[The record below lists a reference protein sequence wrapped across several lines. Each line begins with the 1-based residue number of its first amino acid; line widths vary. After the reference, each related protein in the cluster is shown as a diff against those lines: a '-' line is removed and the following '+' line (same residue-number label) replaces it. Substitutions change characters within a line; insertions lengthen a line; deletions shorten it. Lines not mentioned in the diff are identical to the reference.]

1 MNNLINRD
9 YHEVIGRVV
18 QIEIN
23 NDLQLGNSLLPRIPF
38 NMIGEME
45 NQKIQEIDEDR
56 PISLSDDE
64 IEKLL
69 PRLNFHVPESSYK
82 LMEKKFIDEQ
92 DYWNMYELLNTY
104 DDYKNMGKFATYVYA
119 RELCNLPVLENEYKK
134 INNDV
139 RTIKKCMK
147 QLKNKNDKKNKK
159 RSK

>member
-9 YHEVIGRVV
+9 YHETIGRVV
-18 QIEIN
+18 KIEIN

-45 NQKIQEIDEDR
+45 NQKIEKIDDDK
-56 PISLSDDE
+56 PIALSDNE
-64 IEKLL
+64 LEQLI
-69 PRLNFHVPESSYK
+69 PRLNFNLPECNYK
-82 LMEKKFIDEQ
+82 LMEKKFIDEK

-104 DDYKNMGKFATYVYA
+104 DSYKNMGKFATYVYA
-119 RELCNLPVLENEYKK
+119 RELCNCPIEDAEYKK

-147 QLKNKNDKKNKK
+147 QIKNKNQKKNKNK
-159 RSK
+159 

>member
-64 IEKLL
+64 IETETESE
-69 PRLNFHVPESSYK
+69 ESSS
-82 LMEKKFIDEQ
+82 EEE
-92 DYWNMYELLNTY
+92 N
-104 DDYKNMGKFATYVYA
+104 DD
-119 RELCNLPVLENEYKK
+119 
-134 INNDV
+134 
-139 RTIKKCMK
+139 
-147 QLKNKNDKKNKK
+147 
-159 RSK
+159 

>member
-9 YHEVIGRVV
+9 YHEAIGRVV
-18 QIEIN
+18 KIEIN

-45 NQKIQEIDEDR
+45 NQKIEKIDDDK
-56 PISLSDDE
+56 PIALSDNE
-64 IEKLL
+64 LEQLI
-69 PRLNFHVPESSYK
+69 PRLNFNLPECNYK
-82 LMEKKFIDEQ
+82 LMEKKFIDEK

-104 DDYKNMGKFATYVYA
+104 DSYKNMGKFATYVYA
-119 RELCNLPVLENEYKK
+119 RELCNCPIEDAEYKK

-147 QLKNKNDKKNKK
+147 QIKNKNQKKNKNK
-159 RSK
+159 